1 MTLQVYKASAGSGKT
16 YRLVLEYLK
25 LALSGE
31 VRHRNILAVTFTNKA
46 TAEMKERILRQ
57 LDDLASERETPV
69 LKDLMAETGL
79 AEHEVRI
86 KARNTLRNLLFDYNR
101 FSVSTIDKFT
111 QKVLKAFN
119 REIGVNPDYQVE
131 LDSKLLVSEAV
142 DRMVSEIG
150 SNHNLRKWLED
161 FIQEKIRNGKNFTVE
176 NDLKKLGSELFRERL
191 QIHLPEL
198 SEFFSK
204 PGNDRNYLRMLSG
217 ITHGFEYNLARM
229 AKELVET
236 YQNQGFCADDFSYKQ
251 QGIAGFLEKT
261 ANGSIPPS
269 IPQRA
274 LKAAGSPDSWITGKS
289 RDSGRLAE
297 LVKEKLLPDWQTMKK
312 YYELH
317 SRDYFT
323 AKSIHSQWYTLA
335 VMIDLNL
342 EIAELGR
349 ENGILPIAGSNLLLK
364 RIIDGNETPF
374 VYERTGNQYHH
385 FLMDEFQDTSTLQ
398 WENFRP
404 LISNALSA
412 GNKNMVVG
420 DAKQSIYRWRNSDWK
435 IITDQVNSG
444 FPGYDIKTELLGT
457 NFRSRDNII
466 DFNNEFFGHFV
477 QSVAR
482 YDKAEPVK
490 DLASGIIGGIYRDVV
505 QQKENRREK
514 QGGIV
519 RVIRFHSE
527 DEKFGELTLRHLPF
541 QIKKLYEK
549 GFRPGDISILVRKND
564 QGAKIVR
571 HFQEIAGNPEFRD
584 FNMKIVSG
592 ESFFLKTSPSV
603 NFIILLLRYL
613 TGTDDSLTKATL
625 LHIYRN
631 NILYAGEK
639 EPADP
644 TGERK
649 PVYVPGANT
658 GDEFSE
664 TMEASLF
671 LVRKEIST
679 SSIDEI
685 IVRICAVFG
694 LFGLESDLP
703 FLQTLIDKA
712 SDVKKSTA
720 GNIPEFL
727 DWWDEKGVDAAISP
741 NEETEAIRLL
751 TIHKSK
757 GLQFEAVL
765 IPFLDWEIIDKNE
778 KIVWCEPRVPPF
790 NQVPVVPVIYGP
802 GLANTI
808 FEKEYYQEMISLLID
823 NLNLIYVAFTRA
835 VSFLSVNMPVA
846 NGGNKIGTFVESALK
861 MTAAKY
867 GSENRSDNSV
877 EYTFGDFPLF
887 EKKELKREITRRDAW
902 VFNDFS
908 GKLKIRTSQEEF
920 LVRDEWGRSRKNA
933 GRIIHHILAR
943 IKTANETDQAIKEAV
958 AAGMIFEGEEE
969 AVSRQ
974 IRQMTG
980 HPVAGEWFT
989 GKWKV
994 MTETSLLTS
1003 LATLRPDR
1011 MMFSEGKAVV
1021 VDFKSGL
1028 ERKESH
1034 RKQVQ
1039 MYTEIMKQAG
1049 FSDVSGYIWYI
1060 RDNEVIMI

>member
-1 MTLQVYKASAGSGKT
+1 
-16 YRLVLEYLK
+16 
-25 LALSGE
+25 
-31 VRHRNILAVTFTNKA
+31 
-46 TAEMKERILRQ
+46 
-57 LDDLASERETPV
+57 
-69 LKDLMAETGL
+69 
-79 AEHEVRI
+79 
-86 KARNTLRNLLFDYNR
+86 
-101 FSVSTIDKFT
+101 
-111 QKVLKAFN
+111 
-119 REIGVNPDYQVE
+119 
-131 LDSKLLVSEAV
+131 
-142 DRMVSEIG
+142 
-150 SNHNLRKWLED
+150 
-161 FIQEKIRNGKNFTVE
+161 
-176 NDLKKLGSELFRERL
+176 
-191 QIHLPEL
+191 
-198 SEFFSK
+198 
-204 PGNDRNYLRMLSG
+204 
-217 ITHGFEYNLARM
+217 
-229 AKELVET
+229 
-236 YQNQGFCADDFSYKQ
+236 
-251 QGIAGFLEKT
+251 
-261 ANGSIPPS
+261 
-269 IPQRA
+269 
-274 LKAAGSPDSWITGKS
+274 
-289 RDSGRLAE
+289 
-297 LVKEKLLPDWQTMKK
+297 
-312 YYELH
+312 
-317 SRDYFT
+317 
-323 AKSIHSQWYTLA
+323 
-335 VMIDLNL
+335 
-342 EIAELGR
+342 
-349 ENGILPIAGSNLLLK
+349 
-364 RIIDGNETPF
+364 
-374 VYERTGNQYHH
+374 
-385 FLMDEFQDTSTLQ
+385 
-398 WENFRP
+398 
-404 LISNALSA
+404 
-412 GNKNMVVG
+412 
-420 DAKQSIYRWRNSDWK
+420 
-435 IITDQVNSG
+435 
-444 FPGYDIKTELLGT
+444 
-457 NFRSRDNII
+457 
-466 DFNNEFFGHFV
+466 
-477 QSVAR
+477 
-482 YDKAEPVK
+482 
-490 DLASGIIGGIYRDVV
+490 
-505 QQKENRREK
+505 
-514 QGGIV
+514 
-519 RVIRFHSE
+519 
-527 DEKFGELTLRHLPF
+527 
-541 QIKKLYEK
+541 
-549 GFRPGDISILVRKND
+549 
-564 QGAKIVR
+564 
-571 HFQEIAGNPEFRD
+571 
-584 FNMKIVSG
+584 
-592 ESFFLKTSPSV
+592 
-603 NFIILLLRYL
+603 
-613 TGTDDSLTKATL
+613 
-625 LHIYRN
+625 
-631 NILYAGEK
+631 
-639 EPADP
+639 
-644 TGERK
+644 
-649 PVYVPGANT
+649 
-658 GDEFSE
+658 
-664 TMEASLF
+664 